1 MNLSTLR
8 NFENNTTVATIL
20 SAYYD
25 VISKADLLD
34 AIQDESVGML
44 DYWAECNKMSEAD
57 LFNWID
63 CSLNEVAKFKVVSDN
78 GMGGGWPG
86 CELDLGGG
94 VILNFDWVMD

>member
-1 MNLSTLR
+1 MNLNTLHK
-8 NFENNTTVATIL
+8 FENNTTVATIL

-34 AIQDESVGML
+34 AIQDESAGML
-44 DYWAECNKMSEAD
+44 DYWAECNKMNESD

-63 CSLNEVAKFKVVSDN
+63 CSLNEVAKFKVVNEN
-78 GMGGGWPG
+78 GMSGGWPD

-94 VILNFDWVMD
+94 VILNLAWSMD